1 MAVRE
6 LQGPPATVFTAV
18 IAESPERSGNPWK
31 SGT

>member
-6 LQGPPATVFTAV
+6 MQGPPATVFTAV
-18 IAESPERSGNPWK
+18 IVESFERSANPWK